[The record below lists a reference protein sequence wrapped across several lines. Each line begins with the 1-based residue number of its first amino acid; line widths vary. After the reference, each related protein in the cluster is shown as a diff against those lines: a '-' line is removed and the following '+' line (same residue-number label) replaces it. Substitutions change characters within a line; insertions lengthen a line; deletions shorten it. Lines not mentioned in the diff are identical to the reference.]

1 VAGVLTRW
9 KALDVRGRAIF
20 AGLAAVAA
28 LAVVL
33 AFALERDTRAPLF
46 AEPLRTGQIEEVA
59 ELLAQ
64 WNVPYV
70 VTADNVRVEASR
82 RNDMLLKLT
91 LLGVP
96 HAHLGSLDDALAR
109 AGPLTPQ
116 SVLDAQALDGRA
128 GDLAAGLRG
137 VAGVE
142 DARII
147 IAAPKEA
154 TFADDDAAAHETTAS
169 VRLTLSPGAL
179 LSRAVVAGVR
189 AYVAAGVP
197 GLAAQRVAILDDRGR
212 SFDDTGAG
220 EGEEEATLANSL
232 QTAFDSAFGAG
243 ATIVRVRVNTDPRS
257 SSRRDLVRRPLPG
270 ATRSV
275 TSEET
280 YSNAG
285 KRYAKSSA
293 SLERGSETHDET
305 VDTPAGRVERL
316 SVAVAVD
323 RSRGIDVAKV
333 RTLAAA
339 TLGLAPERG
348 DRVSVESIDF
358 PQPRGAERELPWLV
372 VLGAFMG
379 LAPGLVAALGV
390 VLSVRFAAKP
400 VAMLCETLVQRLS
413 ADRTSRAVAGYA
425 PAQVRGA
432 LAGEPPH
439 TAAAIISALPAATAT
454 AVLEM
459 YSAEERAA
467 IVRRMSRA
475 AAPAVP
481 DYQTVLRRG

>member
-1 VAGVLTRW
+1 VFDLPSRW
-9 KALDVRGRAIF
+9 KALDVRGRALF
-20 AGLAAVAA
+20 AGLTAATALVAILA
-28 LAVVL
+28 L
-33 AFALERDTRAPLF
+33 ALERDTRAPLF
-46 AEPLRTGQIEEVA
+46 AEPLRAGQIEEVA
-59 ELLAQ
+59 EHLAE

-70 VTADNVRVEASR
+70 VTADNLRVEGSR
-82 RNDMLLKLT
+82 RSDLLLKLT

-96 HAHLGSLDDALAR
+96 HAHLGSLDDALAK

-154 TFADDDAAAHETTAS
+154 TFADDDPGAHETTAS
-169 VRLTLSPGAL
+169 VRLTLAPGAV
-179 LSRAVVAGVR
+179 LSRDAVAGVR

-197 GLAAQRVAILDDRGR
+197 GLAARRVAILDDRGR
-212 SFDDTGAG
+212 TFDDANAAG
-220 EGEEEATLANSL
+220 DEGATLANSL
-232 QTAFDSAFGAG
+232 QSAFDSAFGAG
-243 ATIVRVRVNTDPRS
+243 ATIVRVRVSTDPSS
-257 SSRRDLVRRPLPG
+257 SSRHDLIRRPLPG
-270 ATRSV
+270 TTRSV

-285 KRYAKSSA
+285 KRYGKSSA
-293 SLERGSETHDET
+293 SLERGSETHDESIE
-305 VDTPAGRVERL
+305 TPAGRVERL

-348 DRVSVESIDF
+348 DRVSVEAIDF
-358 PQPRGAERELPWLV
+358 AQPRGAEPELPWLV
-372 VLGAFMG
+372 VLGAFTG
-379 LAPGLVAALGV
+379 LAPGLIAALGV
-390 VLSVRFAAKP
+390 VLTVRFAAKP
-400 VAMLCETLVQRLS
+400 VAALGETLVGRL
-413 ADRTSRAVAGYA
+413 AANRTSRAVAEYA